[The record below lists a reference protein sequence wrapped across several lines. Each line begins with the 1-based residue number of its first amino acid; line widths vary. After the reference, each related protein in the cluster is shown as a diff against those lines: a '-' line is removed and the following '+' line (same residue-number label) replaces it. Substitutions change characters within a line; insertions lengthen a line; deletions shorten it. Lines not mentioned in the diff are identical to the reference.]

1 MSTNDELRLNIYHS
15 IHSSKA
21 DILVDRII
29 LCNKTSWLY
38 ALRFSFHNKTK
49 SFLMVTS
56 FLLQPRRKSG
66 RSCNSLMATLT
77 AIQHDNQN
85 KKDPQGRFGE
95 ELFAILNS
103 LQVFV
108 GVVVGWTRNMEARS
122 ISLPISSRTKSYAAR
137 GNWETNRALTAAAL
151 LMWSG
156 WLFTKKREKE
166 RA

>member
-1 MSTNDELRLNIYHS
+1 
-15 IHSSKA
+15 
-21 DILVDRII
+21 
-29 LCNKTSWLY
+29 
-38 ALRFSFHNKTK
+38 
-49 SFLMVTS
+49 MVTS

-95 ELFAILNS
+95 ELLQCWTHS

-108 GVVVGWTRNMEARS
+108 AVVVGWTRNMEARS
-122 ISLPISSRTKSYAAR
+122 ISFPISSRTKSYAAR

-166 RA
+166 RAWFLIEWSLNGFLLLWPNCGGHHRWIIKVQWREGRADL